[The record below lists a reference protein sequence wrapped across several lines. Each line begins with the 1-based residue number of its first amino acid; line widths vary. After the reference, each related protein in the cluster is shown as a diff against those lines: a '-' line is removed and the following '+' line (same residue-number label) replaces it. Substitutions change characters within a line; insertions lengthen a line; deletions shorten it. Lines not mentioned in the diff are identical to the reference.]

1 LHDAAVSWQV
11 VPTKQVVRDFNA
23 GLGDKH
29 VEGQMTRL
37 RKIMLGGLAA
47 LVMGGAASS
56 AFAEES
62 GTFQNRLN
70 GATIGIPAGA
80 AAPPG
85 LYSGLETAYLGF
97 PGGGKGN
104 QAPGLF
110 LPAIAQAVPIVWST
124 GWNFLGAN
132 FSMVAVQAWY
142 LGAVNTGTWVF
153 SGTPPATVGYFEVV
167 ANTFWSPI
175 NLSWNLG
182 GGWFVSAAFNF
193 VAPDGSRY
201 TGTPNPDY
209 WTIEPAAAISYIAN
223 NWVASANFYYDIN
236 TASAGTCCSGLVI
249 TSGNALYMDAFA
261 AYKIG
266 KWEIGPVGFF
276 EVQTTADSGPGCVAA
291 PATCANLQ
299 NFAVGGLVGYDFGP
313 VDIQVWVTDSVARQN
328 AIDGLDFWTRLGFRI
343 WAPEAPKPLVAKN

>member
-1 LHDAAVSWQV
+1 
-11 VPTKQVVRDFNA
+11 
-23 GLGDKH
+23 
-29 VEGQMTRL
+29 MTRL
-37 RKIMLGGLAA
+37 RQMALGGLAA
-47 LVMGGAASS
+47 LAIGSVASS
-56 AFAEES
+56 AFAMES

-85 LYSGLETAYLGF
+85 LYTGLESVYLGQLGVGSGAK
-97 PGGGKGN
+97 PGN

-110 LPAIAQAVPIVWST
+110 LPAVAEAVPLVWST

-132 FSMVAVQAWY
+132 FSMVAVQAFY
-142 LGAVNTGTWVF
+142 MGFVNTGPTVY
-153 SGTPPATVGYFEVV
+153 SGTFPATVGSFDVL

-182 GGWFVSAAFNF
+182 GGWFASISFNF
-193 VAPDGSRY
+193 TGPDGSRY

-209 WTIEPAAAISYIAN
+209 WTFEPAAAISYISA

-236 TASAGTCCSGLVI
+236 TQSTGVCCSGLII
-249 TSGNALYMDAFA
+249 TSGNAFYIDAYF

-266 KWEIGPVGFF
+266 KWQFGPVAYT
-276 EVQTTADSGPGCVAA
+276 EIQTTADSGPGCTVS
-291 PATCANLQ
+291 PASCAYLET
-299 NFAVGGLVGYDFGP
+299 FSLGGLVGYDFGP
-313 VDIQVWVTDSVARQN
+313 VDLQVWVTDSVYRQN
-328 AIDGLDFWTRLGFRI
+328 AIDGLNVWTRLGFRL

>member
-1 LHDAAVSWQV
+1 
-11 VPTKQVVRDFNA
+11 
-23 GLGDKH
+23 
-29 VEGQMTRL
+29 MTRL
-37 RKIMLGGLAA
+37 RQIMLGGLAA
-47 LVMGGAASS
+47 LVVGGAVSS

-97 PGGGKGN
+97 PGSGKGN

-110 LPAIAQAVPIVWST
+110 LPAIANAVPIVWST

-142 LGAVNTGTWVF
+142 MGMVLPSYPNLYG
-153 SGTPPATVGYFEVV
+153 SGPFPATLGGFMVN

-182 GGWFVSAAFNF
+182 GGWFVSVAFNF
-193 VAPDGSRY
+193 TGPDGARY
-201 TGTPNPDY
+201 AGTPNPDY
-209 WTIEPAAAISYIAN
+209 WTFEPAAAISYLGN

-236 TASAGTCCSGLVI
+236 TQSSGVCCAGLPI
-249 TSGNALYMDAFA
+249 TSGNALYGDFFA

-266 KWEIGPVGFF
+266 KWELGPVAYF
-276 EVQTTADSGPGCVAA
+276 EAQTTADSGPGCTTA
-291 PATCANLQ
+291 PAACAFYSNV
-299 NFAVGGLVGYDFGP
+299 AVGGLVGYDFGP

-328 AIDGLDFWTRLGFRI
+328 AIDGLDFWTRIGFRI

>member
-1 LHDAAVSWQV
+1 MTRL
-11 VPTKQVVRDFNA
+11 KQVV
-23 GLGDKH
+23 
-29 VEGQMTRL
+29 V
-37 RKIMLGGLAA
+37 GGLTA
-47 LVMGGAASS
+47 LAMGAAASS
-56 AFAEES
+56 AFAMES

-85 LYSGLETAYLGF
+85 LYSGLETAYLGVT
-97 PGGGKGN
+97 GGGKGN
-104 QAPGLF
+104 QAPGLA
-110 LPAIAQAVPIVWST
+110 LPAIANAVPIVWST

-142 LGAVNTGTWVF
+142 MGFVTVGNPVF
-153 SGTPPATVGYFEVV
+153 SGAYPATVGSFDVV

-182 GGWFVSAAFNF
+182 GGWFVSASFNF

-209 WTIEPAAAISYIAN
+209 WTIEPAAALSYINA

-236 TASAGTCCSGLVI
+236 TKSAGTCCAGTTV
-249 TSGNALYMDAFA
+249 TSGNALYGDFFA
-261 AYKIG
+261 AYKLG
-266 KWEIGPVGFF
+266 KWEFGPVAYF
-276 EVQTTADSGPGCVAA
+276 EAQTTADTGPGCPAA
-291 PATCANLQ
+291 CGMLSNV
-299 NFAVGGLVGYDFGP
+299 AVGGLVGYDFGP

-328 AIDGLDFWTRLGFRI
+328 AIDGVNVWTRLGFRI
-343 WAPEAPKPLVAKN
+343 WAPEAAKPLVAKN